1 MAEITAPE
9 YISPYVVTVSGG
21 LVLDRDVYTMPVG
34 AATILQNFEPSVKGG
49 YRRLSGTTKY
59 DANLLGGATDTVL
72 GVAIFA
78 DKVIAASGTIVQESS
93 SSGWSSIDT
102 GRTSAGRYR
111 FEEYNFTTN

>member
-49 YRRLSGTTKY
+49 
-59 DANLLGGATDTVL
+59 
-72 GVAIFA
+72 
-78 DKVIAASGTIVQESS
+78 
-93 SSGWSSIDT
+93 
-102 GRTSAGRYR
+102 
-111 FEEYNFTTN
+111 